1 MILIM
6 QEVKHEFQIE
16 DASGCRIRQLLPED
30 DDV

>member
-16 DASGCRIRQLLPED
+16 DASGCKLRHLQESV
-30 DDV
+30 DV